1 MTNGMNW
8 VQEAETRKAGAIISE
23 RLQFFQGARQSAQER
38 AERYMQE
45 DEARFVRKP

>member
-1 MTNGMNW
+1 MNW
-8 VQEAETRKAGAIISE
+8 VGSAETRKADDIIQE
-23 RLQFFQGARQSAQER
+23 RLQFFQGARQSAQQR